1 MSKLF
6 STAFGLLLLFYF
18 STVVGFTIIPAM
30 MIGFVGFKTFY
41 QLSK

>member
-6 STAFGLLLLFYF
+6 STVFGLLLLFYF
-18 STVVGFTIIPAM
+18 STVVGFTIIPAL